1 MELDEPVGRHDGT
14 VAGVRYFAAT
24 DNHGVFATESK
35 LSKVQPKQNKRV
47 MPNSKS
53 LDILDNDS
61 PDGEGGSNEMTF
73 SMNYHTLANDRE
85 DRAVAHS
92 KPRRPLRRSLSAQHR
107 AIKVITSPLS
117 ACCLQAYYTN
127 AVSQLIK
134 SNRVDAFSME
144 QSVMSSNISG
154 AGLAIC
160 FGSVLSVI
168 FYYCILAVSSISLEI
183 NLDFHQRY
191 FGTMRDKLL
200 CGISGQ
206 QREVRVSLRFVI
218 GYVFLLRGVKV
229 IHDSKDQ
236 FCSPGLGLRLGC

>member
-85 DRAVAHS
+85 DRAAAHS

-107 AIKVITSPLS
+107 AIKVNTSPLS
-117 ACCLQAYYTN
+117 ACCLQAYTN
-127 AVSQLIK
+127 AVLQLVK

-144 QSVMSSNISG
+144 LSVMSSNISG
-154 AGLAIC
+154 AGLTIC
-160 FGSVLSVI
+160 FGYVLSVI
-168 FYYCILAVSSISLEI
+168 FYSILAVSSIPLEI

-191 FGTMRDKLL
+191 FGTMRDKSL
-200 CGISGQ
+200 CNISGQ

-218 GYVFLLRGVKV
+218 GYVFLLRSVKV
-229 IHDSKDQ
+229 IYDPKN
-236 FCSPGLGLRLGC
+236 